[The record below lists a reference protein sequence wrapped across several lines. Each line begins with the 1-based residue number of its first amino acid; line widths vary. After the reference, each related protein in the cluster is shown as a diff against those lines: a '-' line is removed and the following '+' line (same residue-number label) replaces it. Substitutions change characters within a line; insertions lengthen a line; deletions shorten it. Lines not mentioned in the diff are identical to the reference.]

1 MALAAILFDFDFT
14 LADSSAPVVAC
25 ITHALKSMGYSVP
38 GREAIERT
46 IGLALP
52 ETFARLAPGGD
63 PEELRRLFHARA
75 DEVMVTGTRLFPET
89 IEVAMGLKRLGLKL
103 GIVSTKLRFRIEAIL
118 AAHGA
123 ADCFDLV
130 VGGEDVGKPKPAP
143 DGLWQGCHRLDVT
156 PDEVLYVGDS
166 LVDAEAAAQA
176 GLRFVA
182 VLHGRTAAGEFA
194 GYKPLAILPDLE
206 PLLELVKAHRAA

>member
-1 MALAAILFDFDFT
+1 MALEAILFDFDFT
-14 LADSSAPVVAC
+14 LADSAAPVVAC
-25 ITHALKSMGYSVP
+25 ITHALQSTGYRVP

-63 PEELRRLFHARA
+63 PEELCRLFHVKA
-75 DEVMVTGTRLFPET
+75 DEVMVAGTRLFPEAVP
-89 IEVAMGLKRLGLKL
+89 VAAGLKALGLKL

-130 VGGEDVGKPKPAP
+130 VGGEDVAKPKPAP
-143 DGLWQGCHRLDVT
+143 DGLWQGCLRLGVT

-166 LVDAEAAAQA
+166 VVDAEAAARA

-182 VLHGRTAAGEFA
+182 VLHGRTCAGEFA
-194 GYKPLAILPDLE
+194 AFKPLAVLPDLN
-206 PLLELVKAHRAA
+206 PLLDLAKAHRAA